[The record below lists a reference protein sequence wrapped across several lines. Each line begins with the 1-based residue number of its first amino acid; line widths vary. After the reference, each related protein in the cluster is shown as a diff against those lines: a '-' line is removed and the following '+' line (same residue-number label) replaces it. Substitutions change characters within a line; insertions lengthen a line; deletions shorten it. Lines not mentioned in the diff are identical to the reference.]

1 MQPELSRA
9 RVGAPRRIATI
20 SVHTSPLDQPGTGDA
35 GGLNV
40 YVVEVARQLA
50 RRGIEVEIFTRA
62 VCRDTPPV
70 LELAPGVLVRNLVA
84 GPFEELDKNSLPGQ
98 ICPFTFGVLRTEA
111 DFAPGRYDLV
121 HAHYWLSGQVGAVAA
136 ERWGVPL
143 VQSMHTLGKVKN
155 LALARGDC
163 AEPAVRIRGEGEVVA
178 AADRL
183 VANTEDEAR
192 QLIELYGATPW
203 RVETVSPGVDL
214 SVFRPSASVADVRRR
229 LGLAPDAIVLVFAG
243 RIQPLKGP
251 DVVLRAAASLL
262 RLAPELAERLVVVFV
277 GGPSGSEVGAPG
289 RLDGLA
295 GELGVAGRVRF
306 EPPCPHRDLADWYRA
321 ATLVLVPSHSES
333 FGLVALEAQACG
345 TPVAAAAV
353 GGLRTA
359 VRDGFSG
366 VLVDGHDPEVWAS
379 VLRDL
384 VVSPRWLASLSRG
397 ALAHASGF
405 GWPATADRLIEV
417 YTRAMASA
425 GSVGAA
431 GAGRGAGVKR
441 AGEVGGE
448 SPAAGVEAALRSLE
462 LGFEQPRPGAFLVK
476 LEGQHKLATMTWL
489 VVGEHSLGVEAFFC
503 RQPDENHEAFYR
515 FLLERNG
522 RMYGVHFTLDQTG
535 DVYLTGRLPLSSVSA
550 DDIDRL
556 LGCVLSYS
564 DENFDAA
571 LELGFGSAIRRE
583 WAWRVKRGE
592 SLANLQAFAR
602 FADPDRGPE

>member
-1 MQPELSRA
+1 MDVQPELSRA
-9 RVGAPRRIATI
+9 RKRGAPRRIATI

-70 LELAPGVLVRNLVA
+70 LELAPGVLVRSLVA

-155 LALARGDC
+155 LALASGDC

-192 QLIELYGATPW
+192 QLVELYGATPS
-203 RVETVSPGVDL
+203 RVKTVSPGVDL
-214 SVFRPSASVADVRRR
+214 SVFRPDTSDASGSSGASVASVAGIRRR
-229 LGLAPDAIVLVFAG
+229 LGLAADAIVLVFAG

-295 GELGVAGRVRF
+295 SELGVAGRVRF

-359 VRDGFSG
+359 VRDGVSG
-366 VLVDGHDPEVWAS
+366 VLVDGHDPSVWAS

-397 ALAHASGF
+397 AVAHASGF

-417 YTRAMASA
+417 YTGAMASA
-425 GSVGAA
+425 GSVSVDAA
-431 GAGRGAGVKR
+431 GLRAGVR
-441 AGEVGGE
+441 A
-448 SPAAGVEAALRSLE
+448 
-462 LGFEQPRPGAFLVK
+462 
-476 LEGQHKLATMTWL
+476 
-489 VVGEHSLGVEAFFC
+489 
-503 RQPDENHEAFYR
+503 
-515 FLLERNG
+515 
-522 RMYGVHFTLDQTG
+522 
-535 DVYLTGRLPLSSVSA
+535 
-550 DDIDRL
+550 
-556 LGCVLSYS
+556 
-564 DENFDAA
+564 
-571 LELGFGSAIRRE
+571 
-583 WAWRVKRGE
+583 
-592 SLANLQAFAR
+592 
-602 FADPDRGPE
+602 